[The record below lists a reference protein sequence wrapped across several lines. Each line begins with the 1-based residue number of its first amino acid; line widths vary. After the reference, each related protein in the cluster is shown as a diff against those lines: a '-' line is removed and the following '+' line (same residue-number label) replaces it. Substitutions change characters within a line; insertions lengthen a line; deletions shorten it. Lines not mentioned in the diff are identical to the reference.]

1 MKIYILDQRFN
12 SRLTRFVPKLSC
24 IMLFILFI
32 RCGPTSQSSHSE
44 QAIGKVRISYGKSE
58 LHKSISEVKGWP
70 ELVQPMN
77 IIVEKGDVIDLVE
90 IIPTGL
96 ESPFYYKLKTM
107 RGDVG
112 YAQTWLEPIES
123 YSDRGAYL
131 FVYLQTPY
139 EYECQV
145 EEVDKMIMKYNKFI
159 NEYPKSIYVPNALES
174 IAGLHR
180 YTLQCRQPESM
191 KQQRIEKINKIYS
204 ILLTVIFNKENATRA
219 SDILNKFELK
229 APSAGQSLDRY
240 DEYQFYTFKNYTS
253 TIIDSLMANIFPDP
267 FDPKE

>member
-1 MKIYILDQRFN
+1 MKIYIFWQRCN
-12 SRLTRFVPKLSC
+12 SRLTRIVTKLSC
-24 IMLFILFI
+24 IMLFVLFI
-32 RCGPTSQSSHSE
+32 RCGPTSQSSDLE
-44 QAIGKVRISYGKSE
+44 QAIGKVCISYGKSE
-58 LHKSISEVKGWP
+58 LHKSISRAKGWP

-77 IIVEKGDVIDLVE
+77 VIVEKGDIIDLLE

-96 ESPFYYKLKTM
+96 ESPFYYKLRTR

-112 YAQTWLEPIES
+112 YAQTWLEPMES
-123 YSDRGAYL
+123 YNDRGAFL
-131 FVYLQTPY
+131 FIYLQTPY

-145 EEVDKMIMKYNKFI
+145 EEVDKMILKYNKFI
-159 NEYPKSIYVPNALES
+159 NGYPKSIYVPNALKS

-191 KQQRIEKINKIYS
+191 KQERIEKINKIYC
-204 ILLTVIFNKENATRA
+204 ILLTEIFNKENATRA
-219 SDILNKFELK
+219 SDILNKFKLK
-229 APSAGQSLDRY
+229 APNDGQGMDRY

-253 TIIDSLMANIFPDP
+253 TIIDSLVANIFPDP